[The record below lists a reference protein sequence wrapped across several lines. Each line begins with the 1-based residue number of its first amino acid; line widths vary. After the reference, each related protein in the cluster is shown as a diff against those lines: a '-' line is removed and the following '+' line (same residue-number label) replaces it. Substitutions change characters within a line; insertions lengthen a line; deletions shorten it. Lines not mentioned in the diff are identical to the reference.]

1 MMKGMVAIK
10 MPQDNGAKYSFH
22 DCSAGRLWIKA
33 IDHTFIVDIVD
44 AIGGLDSKA
53 WITDSDLLLHPGSA
67 WRCIKIWEI
76 SDPGMFFFFK
86 FEIGYIR

>member
-44 AIGGLDSKA
+44 AIGGLLQGLD
-53 WITDSDLLLHPGSA
+53 H
-67 WRCIKIWEI
+67 
-76 SDPGMFFFFK
+76 
-86 FEIGYIR
+86 